1 MKPDSIGDVR
11 ENKVGQE
18 RRDEK
23 SKRTREEKLHTKV
36 DKNAKVHSKANT
48 DFFFFLPNEGLD

>member
-48 DFFFFLPNEGLD
+48 DIFFLFAK

>member
-11 ENKVGQE
+11 EKVGQE

-48 DFFFFLPNEGLD
+48 DIFFLFAK